1 MQLRIRKGRGRR
13 GAPRH
18 GEAGRAR
25 PRQLWGRSAR
35 QSCLGRFCPDGI
47 IRPRRKRSNQKIG
60 VQNIGKVIRLSG
72 TCSSHGSR
80 FHQASCAL
88 IQKAPRDLASEV
100 RIALSKPFRFAYIQP
115 AASCGYGDKRRRN
128 KLFGPG
134 GGTRRLHLSPALIM
148 RCADLGGGEI
158 GSTGSVKG
166 ALLLGMVPPSSGRFY
181 SCQRQLCSGG
191 PRRVMR

>member
-1 MQLRIRKGRGRR
+1 MWGLRCFGVGIGYAASGSGNVVALAAPVPGRCRPSQSATG
-13 GAPRH
+13 GAF
-18 GEAGRAR
+18 RAQE
-25 PRQLWGRSAR
+25 P
-35 QSCLGRFCPDGI
+35 F
-47 IRPRRKRSNQKIG
+47 
-60 VQNIGKVIRLSG
+60 
-72 TCSSHGSR
+72 SHGAR

-134 GGTRRLHLSPALIM
+134 GGTRRLHLSPASIM
-148 RCADLGGGEI
+148 RCADFGGGGI

-191 PRRVMR
+191 SRRVMR